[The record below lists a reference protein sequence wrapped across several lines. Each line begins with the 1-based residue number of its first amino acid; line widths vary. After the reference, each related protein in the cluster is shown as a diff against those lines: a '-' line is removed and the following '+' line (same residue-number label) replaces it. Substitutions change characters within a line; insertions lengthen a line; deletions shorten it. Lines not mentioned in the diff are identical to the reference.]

1 MLALSIITMC
11 NKDLPMIKLVMAALL
26 LLSSSVYALEPGEL
40 PGPTSS
46 DGGPGDTAPLPP
58 TTSDGG
64 WDG

>member
-1 MLALSIITMC
+1 
-11 NKDLPMIKLVMAALL
+11 MIKLVMAALL
-26 LLSSSVYALEPGEL
+26 LISSSAYALEPGEL

>member
-1 MLALSIITMC
+1 
-11 NKDLPMIKLVMAALL
+11 MIKLVLVALL
-26 LLSSSVYALEPGEL
+26 FLSSSVSVYALEPGEL